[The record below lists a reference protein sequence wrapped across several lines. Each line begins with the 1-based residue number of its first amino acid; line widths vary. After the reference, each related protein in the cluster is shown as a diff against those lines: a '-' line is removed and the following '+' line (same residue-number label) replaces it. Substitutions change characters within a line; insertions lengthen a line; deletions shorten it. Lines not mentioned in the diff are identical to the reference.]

1 MNEHVG
7 MGGGTSA
14 GGRDPESVKSR
25 WQSTQAQ
32 FFGIGAFYVAVVIFF
47 AFTSDYFFSYSNA
60 LNILTNV
67 TVIGIVALGQTLAIV
82 SGGFDLSVSGV
93 VPLGAVTFVIFGNA
107 EMATPAA
114 MLLAVLVGAVVG
126 VCNGL
131 IVTKVGINPLIATLG
146 TLSIAAGL
154 AYALSNGV
162 TIPMKNIEVGVLAE
176 RTYGRVPYYVVTLIG
191 LSLVIWFAMRFT
203 VIGRRIYAIGGNREA
218 SRLAGLRVD
227 EITIA
232 IYATCAGLAAFAG
245 VVVSSQLSPRR
256 DQSGPWRAHANHR
269 FLAARQNH
277 PADANAAPG
286 TPGRRLSPSPEPPVF
301 VAILTRTLPN
311 FMISSLIAR
320 TARCSWLFVGMGV
333 WTLLALLVDCS
344 CVIVLVP
351 PVSRAVS
358 RPGVLPYMTYRSRIS
373 LLCFVTSAS

>member
-1 MNEHVG
+1 MNEHIG

-32 FFGIGAFYVAVVIFF
+32 FFGIGAFYVAIVIFF
-47 AFTSDYFFSYSNA
+47 ALTSDYFFSYSNA

-146 TLSIAAGL
+146 TLSITAGL

-245 VVVSSQLSPRR
+245 VVVSSQL
-256 DQSGPWRAHANHR
+256 
-269 FLAARQNH
+269 LAGSATVGS
-277 PADANAAPG
+277 DAALTSIASVILGGAA
-286 TPGRRLSPSPEPPVF
+286 
-301 VAILTRTLPN
+301 
-311 FMISSLIAR
+311 
-320 TARCSWLFVGMGV
+320 LFGGVGGV
-333 WTLLALLVDCS
+333 GGTLLGVLVLGTIANGMALLMVPAFYQQIATG
-344 CVIVLVP
+344 VILLLAVGFGRF
-351 PVSRAVS
+351 RAVMS
-358 RPGVLPYMTYRSRIS
+358 G
-373 LLCFVTSAS
+373 